1 MTWATDLLLIVGG
14 PRSFW
19 LSVKAAVHGSV
30 HSSYYW
36 PYVVRVVCMFAIAVR
51 MMGENK
57 LLADEPAGTES
68 LD

>member
-36 PYVVRVVCMFAIAVR
+36 PYVVRVVCMFVT
-51 MMGENK
+51 GENK